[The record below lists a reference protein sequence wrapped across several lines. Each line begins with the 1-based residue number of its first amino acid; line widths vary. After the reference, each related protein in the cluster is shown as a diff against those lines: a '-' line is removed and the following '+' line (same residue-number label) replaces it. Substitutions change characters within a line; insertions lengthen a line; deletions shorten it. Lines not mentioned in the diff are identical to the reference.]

1 MNSLVA
7 GWETCKRGRMTR
19 TTQIRIRMTALAALV
34 LSLAFSLG
42 AQAQTASR
50 SLRGAITAINGNT
63 LTVKTD
69 TGESHQVT
77 VAADTDLKRIEPGQ
91 TSLSGAA
98 AITLS
103 DLAVGDRI
111 LVRGLDADATADPL
125 QPKQIVA
132 IKAAD
137 MAQKQEKDLAD
148 WQKRGIAGLVKSVDA
163 TNGVIT
169 ISTGAGPTAKT
180 VAVKTTKATVL
191 KRYAAGTVRFDQA
204 QPAPMDAIHAGDQLR
219 ARGDKNADG
228 TEVAAEEIVSGTFLN
243 VSGTILAVDAANST
257 VTLKDLTTKKQI
269 TIHIGP
275 DAQMHRIPDQM
286 AQFIAARLKGTAP
299 AGSGGAGQRAA
310 GSGAGTG
317 GGRAAG
323 AGGGDPQQFLS
334 RTPVIKIADLQKGQA
349 IMVVATDGVGN
360 GTGSN
365 SGDVNAVMLL
375 AGVEPLLEAPAARD
389 LLSNWSMGGGGGE
402 AAAGT
407 Q

>member
-1 MNSLVA
+1 MA
-7 GWETCKRGRMTR
+7 
-19 TTQIRIRMTALAALV
+19 ALAALI
-34 LSLAFSLG
+34 LSLAVSFG

-98 AITLS
+98 AISLS

-125 QPKQIVA
+125 LPKQIVA

-137 MAQKQEKDLAD
+137 MAQKQQKDLAD
-148 WQKRGIAGLVKSVDA
+148 WQRRGIAGLVKSVDA
-163 TNGVIT
+163 ANGIIT
-169 ISTGAGPTAKT
+169 VSTGAGPTAKT
-180 VAVKTTKATVL
+180 VTVKTTKATVL
-191 KRYAAGTVRFDQA
+191 KRYAPGTVRFDQA
-204 QPAPMDAIHAGDQLR
+204 QPAPMDAIHEGDQLR
-219 ARGDKNADG
+219 ARGDKNTDG
-228 TEVAAEEIVSGTFLN
+228 TEVAAEEVVSGTFLN
-243 VSGTILAVDAANST
+243 VSGTILVVDTAAST
-257 VTLKDLTTKKQI
+257 VSLKDLTTKKQI

-299 AGSGGAGQRAA
+299 AGSSGAAQRAA
-310 GSGAGTG
+310 GSGAG
-317 GGRAAG
+317 GGRAPGAG
-323 AGGGDPQQFLS
+323 AGDPQQFLS
-334 RTPVIKIADLQKGQA
+334 RTPVIQIKDLQKGQA
-349 IMVVATDGVGN
+349 IMVVATDG
-360 GTGSN
+360 TGGN
-365 SGDVNAVMLL
+365 SGGVNAVMLL

-389 LLSNWSMGGGGGE
+389 LLANWSMGGGGG
-402 AAAGT
+402 ADASGGT

>member
-1 MNSLVA
+1 MA
-7 GWETCKRGRMTR
+7 
-19 TTQIRIRMTALAALV
+19 ALAALV
-34 LSLAFSLG
+34 LSFAFSFG
-42 AQAQTASR
+42 ALAQTASR

-111 LVRGLDADATADPL
+111 LVRGLDAAATADPL

-163 TNGVIT
+163 ANGAIT
-169 ISTGAGPTAKT
+169 VSTGAGPTAKT
-180 VAVKTTKATVL
+180 LVVKTTKATVL

-204 QPAPMDAIHAGDQLR
+204 QPAPIDAIHEGDQLR
-219 ARGDKNADG
+219 ARGEKNADG
-228 TEVAAEEIVSGTFLN
+228 TEIAAEEVVSGSFRN
-243 VSGTILAVDAANST
+243 VSGTILAVDAAAST
-257 VTLKDLTTKKQI
+257 VTLKDLTTKKQV

-286 AQFIAARLKGTAP
+286 AQFIAARLKGTTP
-299 AGSGGAGQRAA
+299 ASAGAAGGQRSA
-310 GSGAGTG
+310 GSGAGAGSG
-317 GGRAAG
+317 GGRGAG
-323 AGGGDPQQFLS
+323 AAGGDPQQFLN
-334 RTPVIKIADLQKGQA
+334 RTPVIQIKDLQKGQA
-349 IMVVATDGVGN
+349 VMVVATDAA
-360 GTGSN
+360 GS
-365 SGDVNAVMLL
+365 SGDVNAIMLL

>member
-1 MNSLVA
+1 M
-7 GWETCKRGRMTR
+7 KR
-19 TTQIRIRMTALAALV
+19 TTQIRIRMAALAALV
-34 LSLAFSLG
+34 LSFAFSFG
-42 AQAQTASR
+42 ALAQTASR

-111 LVRGLDADATADPL
+111 LVRGLDAAATADPL

-148 WQKRGIAGLVKSVDA
+148 WQKRGIAGLVKSVDVA
-163 TNGVIT
+163 NGAIT
-169 ISTGAGPTAKT
+169 VSTGAGPTAKT
-180 VAVKTTKATVL
+180 LVVKTTKATVL

-204 QPAPMDAIHAGDQLR
+204 QPAPIDAIHEGDQLR
-219 ARGDKNADG
+219 ARGEKNADG
-228 TEVAAEEIVSGTFLN
+228 TEIAAEEVVSGSFRN
-243 VSGTILAVDAANST
+243 VSGTILAVDAAAST
-257 VTLKDLTTKKQI
+257 VTLKDLTTKKQV

-299 AGSGGAGQRAA
+299 AGAGAAGGQRSA
-310 GSGAGTG
+310 GSGAGAGSG
-317 GGRAAG
+317 GGRGAG
-323 AGGGDPQQFLS
+323 AAGGDPQQFLN
-334 RTPVIKIADLQKGQA
+334 RTPVIQIKDLQKGQA
-349 IMVVATDGVGN
+349 VMVVATDAA
-360 GTGSN
+360 GS
-365 SGDVNAVMLL
+365 SGDVNAIMLL

>member
-1 MNSLVA
+1 
-7 GWETCKRGRMTR
+7 MTR
-19 TTQIRIRMTALAALV
+19 TTQIRIRVAALAALV
-34 LSLAFSLG
+34 LSLVVSLG
-42 AQAQTASR
+42 AQAASR
-50 SLRGAITAINGNT
+50 SLRGVITAINGST

-69 TGESHQVT
+69 SGESHQVT

-91 TSLSGAA
+91 TSLSSAA
-98 AITLS
+98 AITLA

-148 WQKRGIAGLVKSVDA
+148 WQKRGVAGLVKSVDA
-163 TNGVIT
+163 ANGVIT
-169 ISTGAGPTAKT
+169 VSTGAGPTAKT
-180 VAVKTTKATVL
+180 LVVKTTSATIL

-204 QPAPMDAIHAGDQLR
+204 QPAPINAIQAGDQLR
-219 ARGDKNADG
+219 ARGEKNADG
-228 TEVAAEEIVSGTFLN
+228 TEIAAEEVVSGSFRN
-243 VSGTILAVDAANST
+243 VSGTILSVDAAASI
-257 VTLKDLTTKKQI
+257 VTLKDLTTKKQV

-286 AQFIAARLKGTAP
+286 AQAIAARLKGTA
-299 AGSGGAGQRAA
+299 GAGGGGQRPA
-310 GSGAGTG
+310 GSGAGAGSG
-317 GGRAAG
+317 GGRGAG

-334 RTPVIKIADLQKGQA
+334 RTPVIKISDLQKGQA
-349 IMVVATDGVGN
+349 IMVVATDAAGSGAA
-360 GTGSN
+360 SN

-389 LLSNWSMGGGGGE
+389 LLSSWSMGAGGDAGGG
-402 AAAGT
+402 T